1 MDFRDN
7 IIKYEKFDERLKNRD
22 YSKYVGDLFRFTE
35 PKSLH
40 TLACLNESL
49 NKVEPFYEK
58 NGLID
63 ERTWAFDKTS
73 TSFAIGGII
82 DEHYFNLELKQYLK
96 YAGHKADGTLKLFFA
111 GDELMYLGVEKR
123 KFHFVNK
130 YKDHFYLPY
139 HLHKFLNSND
149 CITYAIHG
157 EIYEDSHA
165 DIFHGD
171 FRRVCYV

>member
-96 YAGHKADGTLKLFFA
+96 DLAIRTARQITWEYRVQELDLPIHKSLWNFIKDLF
-111 GDELMYLGVEKR
+111 
-123 KFHFVNK
+123 
-130 YKDHFYLPY
+130 
-139 HLHKFLNSND
+139 
-149 CITYAIHG
+149 I
-157 EIYEDSHA
+157 
-165 DIFHGD
+165 
-171 FRRVCYV
+171 